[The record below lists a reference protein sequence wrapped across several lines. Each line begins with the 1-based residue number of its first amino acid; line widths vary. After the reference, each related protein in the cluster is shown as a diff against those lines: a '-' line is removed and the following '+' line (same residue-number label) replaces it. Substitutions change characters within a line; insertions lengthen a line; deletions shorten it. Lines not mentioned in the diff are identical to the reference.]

1 MAGSHRLM
9 HWAREFILSM
19 APGSGIGGEGEAS
32 PPPPKPHEVLMAA
45 WEYTIGEKVR
55 EAAASLVSP
64 ALPPWRIDP
73 VLCWLAASP
82 QLKLAALAGTHFVVF
97 SISFR
102 NVFFS

>member
-1 MAGSHRLM
+1 MFHVRSKQETQLCSKWETLECGRALCDLLNAFVGFRPSSLTGSHRLM

-55 EAAASLVSP
+55 EAE
-64 ALPPWRIDP
+64 
-73 VLCWLAASP
+73 
-82 QLKLAALAGTHFVVF
+82 
-97 SISFR
+97 
-102 NVFFS
+102 N